1 MCKNEHKSEKITRL
15 DAVNENHYN
24 MKIEELETH
33 CEKDR
38 VDLDALMHEL
48 STNSGCDGD
57 TLHNAINDQ
66 GCHIYV
72 IRDEGR
78 IVASGCLCVA
88 HSTEMRLG
96 FVESICVCS
105 TMRGQGLGRHLI
117 EHIISEA
124 RLMGV
129 QKLHLTSHPSRIA
142 ANKLYLSLG
151 FELRDTNDYRMVLQ
165 A

>member
-1 MCKNEHKSEKITRL
+1 
-15 DAVNENHYN
+15 
-24 MKIEELETH
+24 MKIEELETY

-105 TMRGQGLGRHLI
+105 TMRGQRLGRHLI

-142 ANKLYLSLG
+142 ANKLYQSLG

-165 A
+165 HLFK